1 MLFSNTHVNP
11 LAMNFTDYLAYHKS
25 IVDQPVETVPAPYNH
40 PDYYNYTKLNWS
52 RLNRWLKNGK
62 LTAALTDV
70 VKQITTPQQWIVIT
84 EPWCG
89 DAAHSVPFLHMIAAL
104 NSNITVTYELRDAE
118 PFRIN
123 DYLTRGGKS
132 IPKLIIRDA
141 NNNDLATWGPRP
153 EECQKIYDELMA
165 NKADFESVK
174 IALQNWYNAN
184 NGEAIQHELSAVLKS
199 TLAESVNM

>member
-1 MLFSNTHVNP
+1 MD
-11 LAMNFTDYLAYHKS
+11 FTAYLAYHKS

-52 RLNRWLKNGK
+52 RTNRWLKHGI
-62 LTAALTDV
+62 LTTEIVEAIHRIKA
-70 VKQITTPQQWIVIT
+70 PQRWIIIT

-89 DAAHSVPFLHMIAAL
+89 DAAHSVPFLHRMAEQNPL
-104 NSNITVTYELRDAE
+104 ITVTYELRDAE

-123 DYLTRGGKS
+123 DYLTRNGKS

-141 NNNDLATWGPRP
+141 QNNDLVTWGPRP

-165 NKADFESVK
+165 TKADFETVK
-174 IALQNWYNAN
+174 IALQHWYNTN
-184 NGEAIQHELSAVLKS
+184 NGVAIQQEILGVLNRALTETDKKVE
-199 TLAESVNM
+199 TI